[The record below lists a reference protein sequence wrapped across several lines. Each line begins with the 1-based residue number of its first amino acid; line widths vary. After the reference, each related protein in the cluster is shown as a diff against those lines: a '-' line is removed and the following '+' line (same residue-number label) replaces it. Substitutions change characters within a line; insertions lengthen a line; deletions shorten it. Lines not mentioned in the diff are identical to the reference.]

1 MGLGD
6 VLGQLS
12 DMPQTPSPFYDSFP
26 FSRKPITD

>member
-1 MGLGD
+1 
-6 VLGQLS
+6 LGQLS